1 MQAIFKVGDK
11 DFSDIVGAG
20 GIKWSRNDI
29 DSAKTGRSKLDAQMH
44 RKRLAI
50 KRKLSVSCLSMGI
63 SRMKELNAA
72 IMPETVSVTFL
83 DPIAGEPITRT
94 FYGSTVEATTL
105 ITVGD
110 DVRWDSTSFN
120 LIEV

>member
-1 MQAIFKVGDK
+1 MKAIFMVGDE
-11 DFSDIVGAG
+11 DFSDIVAAG

-29 DSAKTGRSKLDAQMH
+29 DSAKTSRSKLDAKMH

-50 KRKLSVSCLSMGI
+50 KRKLSVSCMRMGVD
-63 SRMKELNAA
+63 RMKALNAA

-83 DPIAGEPITRT
+83 DPIAGEHITRT
-94 FYGSTVEATTL
+94 FYGSTVEATTQ

-110 DVRWDSTSFN
+110 DVYWDGTSFN